1 MDKSMYFSYAT
12 AVYEKLRE
20 KVNGYVKYKV
30 YADIDAIIFKFVF
43 KDFHFEYAINNI
55 QDKIYAGDSELVAD
69 GIMHAYKTEVF
80 NAFFKRAKKK
90 EAYV

>member
-1 MDKSMYFSYAT
+1 MDKSMYYSYAT

-20 KVNGYVKYKV
+20 KVNGYIKYKV

-43 KDFHFEYAINNI
+43 
-55 QDKIYAGDSELVAD
+55 
-69 GIMHAYKTEVF
+69 
-80 NAFFKRAKKK
+80 NAFFKRKKK